1 MQDVLQD
8 VFHDALPMIPFL
20 YLTYLLMEYLEH
32 KSNDRFRERLE
43 SARALGPLI
52 GGILGIVPQCGFS
65 VLASGLYMNRSI
77 SLGTLLAVFISTSD
91 EAIPILVAQPKQIH
105 VLLSVIA
112 VKLVIAVVVGYIVDF
127 LVRGHRLKENHPLHD
142 IHAECDKE
150 TREEHS
156 SVP

>member
-20 YLTYLLMEYLEH
+20 FLTYLLMEYLEH
-32 KSNDRFRERLE
+32 KSNDRFQKRLE

-77 SLGTLLAVFISTSD
+77 SLGTLLAVFISTSV
-91 EAIPILVAQPKQIH
+91 EAISKDKHPVLFLPVMRLFRFWSHSRSKSMSYS
-105 VLLSVIA
+105 LLSQ
-112 VKLVIAVVVGYIVDF
+112 
-127 LVRGHRLKENHPLHD
+127 
-142 IHAECDKE
+142 
-150 TREEHS
+150 
-156 SVP
+156 